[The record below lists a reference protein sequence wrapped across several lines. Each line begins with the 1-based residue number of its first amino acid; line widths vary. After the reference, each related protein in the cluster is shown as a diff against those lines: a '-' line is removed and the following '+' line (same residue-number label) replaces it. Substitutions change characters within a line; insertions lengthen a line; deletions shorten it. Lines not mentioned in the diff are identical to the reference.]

1 MRKATVNHSM
11 QVDHYAVQGASLFQA
26 IRKDLLS
33 TDHYFT
39 NLAQTLTVENVAR
52 PSMPPFSKRLADTSS
67 LRRKTVKPF
76 LSARYRFWA
85 ASPVVV
91 LPDRALCLPTFS
103 QLLIV
108 NIS

>member
-85 ASPVVV
+85 AS
-91 LPDRALCLPTFS
+91 AQWSYYPTVRCAYRPS
-103 QLLIV
+103 V
-108 NIS
+108 NC